1 MRSKKRKRARRKQAL
16 LVLDLV
22 SEFEFDDWRRILAV
36 AQRIAPRIS
45 RLKARANAAK
55 VPVIYVNDTAGKW
68 ESDQTRFVERCLAK
82 SARGRKVVRRI
93 EPLPEDY
100 FIFKPKHSAFYAT
113 PLAELLERLATRELI
128 LTGLTSHQCVLFT
141 AMDAHIREYNVVV
154 PRDCIGAAIP
164 AQTRY
169 ALFVLNQALEAAT
182 PSSTSIRFN

>member
-1 MRSKKRKRARRKQAL
+1 MPRKRRTRAGRKQAL
-16 LVLDLV
+16 LILDLI

-36 AQRIAPRIS
+36 AQRVAPRVS
-45 RLKARANAAK
+45 RLKERANAAK

-68 ESDQTRFVERCLAK
+68 ESDQTSFVERCLLER
-82 SARGRKVVRRI
+82 ARGRKVVRRI

-100 FIFKPKHSAFYAT
+100 FMFKPKHSAFYAT
-113 PLAELLERLATRELI
+113 PLAELLEKLRARELI

-141 AMDAHIREYNVVV
+141 AMDAHIRDYKVVV
-154 PRDCIGAAIP
+154 PRDCIGAAMP

-169 ALFVLNQALEAAT
+169 ALFVLKQALEATT